1 MKHTNLDSK
10 HYKDIEVRKEI
21 FRGIKFGIFSVSAGI
36 IEIIAFSLLN
46 ELTRWPYWPCYVI
59 ALVLSVVWNFTL
71 NRRYTFY
78 SANNITVAMLK
89 ILVFY
94 LVFIPVST
102 FIGNYLADTLQWNEY
117 IVTLLNML
125 ANFILEFLYDRL
137 FVFGNSLDTNQLA
150 KQKKEIITREEHT

>member
-10 HYKDIEVRKEI
+10 HCKDIEVRKEI

>member
-10 HYKDIEVRKEI
+10 HNKDIEVRKEI

-36 IEIIAFSLLN
+36 IEIIAFYLLN

-59 ALVLSVVWNFTL
+59 ALILSVVWNFTL

-102 FIGNYLADTLQWNEY
+102 FLGNYLADTLQWNEY

-125 ANFILEFLYDRL
+125 ANFMLEFLYDRL

-150 KQKKEIITREEHT
+150 KQKQEIITREEHT